1 MFKLRVNVTQH
12 KKSWGKHKNKN
23 KNPSCAQKLPSNDAI
38 SIPIFGLSL
47 YLPTVSGNKVV
58 YWTVSDNK
66 KGMKSVCCM
75 LMCNFSNFRKHKNKY
90 FFKMCA
96 GNTNVHQQF
105 SFSNQF
111 QKFLL
116 QKLCMFSVSF
126 TSDVLVQISMFEGVQ
141 ERRSKRMSVHSHL

>member
-1 MFKLRVNVTQH
+1 M
-12 KKSWGKHKNKN
+12 HKNCHAMMQ
-23 KNPSCAQKLPSNDAI
+23 SVFQYLVYLYI
-38 SIPIFGLSL
+38 SQLCLETKSFIEQFLTI
-47 YLPTVSGNKVV
+47 
-58 YWTVSDNK
+58 K